1 MKGLLCL
8 KFHRRH
14 LVDCKNNLEVKV
26 TGNKMV
32 CLSDTENNCR
42 KVIDICILPLADAST
57 TTTTA
62 ATTTTSKT
70 TTTVTTTYT
79 TSTTIST
86 TTKAATTTTSTTT
99 TTTVTATLY
108 NKETNSFT
116 VSNTNIN
123 LTQILFQTVKEGL
136 SDVIEEVTEP
146 STNLGESN
154 LSTSFTVTLTPK
166 SEESSEN
173 LFSLK
178 MGIVVVTKPSTHL
191 EESTEK
197 PEENSTTASA
207 QDSGVEPST
216 NFTVTL
222 TPRSEEENSANLY
235 SLQMGFS
242 FFIPIL
248 LILALCGIV
257 SFLIYKRNT
266 HVKASVRSDEIEM
279 RSARFRAQLTQDS
292 PYFEDPRYRL
302 PSYSNT
308 FKQRRG
314 LPQIPQSP
322 QQGESDSAYGFVS
335 QNVYALNPEDIYTEA
350 E

>member
-1 MKGLLCL
+1 
-8 KFHRRH
+8 
-14 LVDCKNNLEVKV
+14 
-26 TGNKMV
+26 
-32 CLSDTENNCR
+32 
-42 KVIDICILPLADAST
+42 
-57 TTTTA
+57 
-62 ATTTTSKT
+62 
-70 TTTVTTTYT
+70 
-79 TSTTIST
+79 
-86 TTKAATTTTSTTT
+86 
-99 TTTVTATLY
+99 
-108 NKETNSFT
+108 
-116 VSNTNIN
+116 
-123 LTQILFQTVKEGL
+123 
-136 SDVIEEVTEP
+136 
-146 STNLGESN
+146 
-154 LSTSFTVTLTPK
+154 
-166 SEESSEN
+166 
-173 LFSLK
+173 

-197 PEENSTTASA
+197 PEENSTTASV

-222 TPRSEEENSANLY
+222 TTRSEEENSANLY

-292 PYFEDPRYRL
+292 PYFEDPWYRL